1 MRVGVGTWERTKASP
16 DECHVR
22 PCRTYPSGP
31 LTPAVGFLTRNRSRV
46 ALSTSPSG
54 IVCLLLDMEEENSAE
69 VYRGHPSSLTKVR
82 SFLAF
87 SHPLTRAFKVHR
99 RGRGRDAFEFPFHPV
114 HQYVRCVR
122 TAASITSIGY
132 RAIAVECVVS
142 MSVSHGHGRW
152 GR

>member
-1 MRVGVGTWERTKASP
+1 MRSGVDTWERTKASP

-22 PCRTYPSGP
+22 PCKTYPSGP

-46 ALSTSPSG
+46 ALSTSLSG
-54 IVCLLLDMEEENSAE
+54 IVCLLLEDEKSAE

-87 SHPLTRAFKVHR
+87 SHPLSRAFKVHR

-114 HQYVRCVR
+114 YQYVRCVR

-152 GR
+152 AR